1 MKKIFAILGLL
12 IYCGSAKAQAPDYND
27 LIILFADAKYEK
39 LISSATRYIEK
50 ESTAQDAL
58 PYLWLSKGLY
68 AMSQQGDK
76 DPMYKNAFKE
86 SIAALGNFRKKDKD
100 GSLFQEHIEY
110 IDKIKLAVLEQVTN
124 EIDAKAY
131 KKATPI
137 LAKYYKIS
145 PDDVGAKFLEAA
157 CKYRDGDK
165 SGANTI
171 WKETDKKMAT
181 LENLDKLTEV
191 DKMLFRSGV
200 FETAECWISSKQ
212 VDKAKKLLDK
222 VAPWFEGDEEF
233 KTRFDSLN
241 F

>member
-1 MKKIFAILGLL
+1 MKKLIVLFAVL
-12 IYCGSAKAQAPDYND
+12 IYAAKSFAQAPEYND

-110 IDKIKLAVLEQVTN
+110 IDKINQ
-124 EIDAKAY
+124 
-131 KKATPI
+131 
-137 LAKYYKIS
+137 IS
-145 PDDVGAKFLEAA
+145 
-157 CKYRDGDK
+157 
-165 SGANTI
+165 
-171 WKETDKKMAT
+171 
-181 LENLDKLTEV
+181 
-191 DKMLFRSGV
+191 
-200 FETAECWISSKQ
+200 
-212 VDKAKKLLDK
+212 
-222 VAPWFEGDEEF
+222 
-233 KTRFDSLN
+233 
-241 F
+241 